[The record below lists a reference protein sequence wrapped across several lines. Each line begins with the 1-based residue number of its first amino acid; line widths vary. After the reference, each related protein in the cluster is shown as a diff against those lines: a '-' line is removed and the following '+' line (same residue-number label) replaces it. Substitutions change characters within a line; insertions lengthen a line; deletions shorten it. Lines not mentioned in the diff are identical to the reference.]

1 MTTPAKVSTSVPTA
15 RKFNVTEYY
24 RMGEVGI
31 FHPEERLEL
40 IEGVIMLKVPPAV
53 IPAPRKFTVAEYY
66 RLGEAGIL
74 QDDERVELINGEIV
88 LMAPIG
94 DLHAMEVRQA
104 TRVLY
109 NNVADSLIVSVQNP
123 VRLDA
128 SFEPQPDV
136 ALLRFRDDNYTSHPT
151 ASDILLV
158 IEVSDSSLS
167 YDRTT
172 KIPAYAAAMVVECWL
187 LNLPDDCLEKF
198 TVPGPNG
205 YGQHSVHRRGEI
217 IAPVALPDLNI
228 SVDDLL
234 PPAISSIG

>member
-1 MTTPAKVSTSVPTA
+1 MTTPARVTSSVPSS

-24 RMGEVGI
+24 RMGEAGI

-40 IEGVIMLKVPPAV
+40 IEGAIMLKAPPAIV
-53 IPAPRKFTVAEYY
+53 PSPRKFTVDEYY
-66 RLGEAGIL
+66 RMAAAGIL
-74 QDDERVELINGEIV
+74 QPDERVELVEGEIIV
-88 LMAPIG
+88 MPPIG

-109 NNVADSLIVSVQNP
+109 KSVSDSLIVSVQNP
-123 VRLDA
+123 VRLGA

-136 ALLRFRDDNYTSHPT
+136 ALLRFRNDNYLSHPT

-172 KIPAYAAAMVVECWL
+172 KIPAYASAMVAECWL
-187 LNLPDDCLEKF
+187 LNLPDDCVEEFAL
-198 TVPGPNG
+198 PGPDG
-205 YGQHSVHRRGEI
+205 YRQHSVHHRGERI
-217 IAPVALPDLNI
+217 TPVALPDLSI
-228 SVDDLL
+228 SVGDLL
-234 PPAISSIG
+234 PPVMPAVG